1 MIIYYVHEMA
11 SKAGRCDS
19 FSFSFYLKN
28 RGNFAMDVNKPVIS
42 YVDTVHTSTSS
53 LGCYSVHDGDY

>member
-42 YVDTVHTSTSS
+42 YVDTVY
-53 LGCYSVHDGDY
+53 LMEMIDGG